1 MGFVGQTF
9 EQTFPVISDGFV
21 EWRYPITQKER
32 LKRAEDKKLPGSSY
46 NPLFAHKLIDAIK
59 DIGKNFRG

>member
-9 EQTFPVISDGFV
+9 GQTFTVISDGFV

-32 LKRAEDKKLPGSSY
+32 LKRAEDK
-46 NPLFAHKLIDAIK
+46 
-59 DIGKNFRG
+59 